1 MFPSRRRQRTFKPAL
16 APLEERLALSAL
28 PLVAQEVHSLPKRT
42 PPIQNEIS
50 GTMTLTHGTDLQF
63 TNLNV
68 TFGPLKLK
76 GSGSGTFSGGRI
88 VNGELHLSGPKGKM
102 TLQLLGGPSKKVGK
116 QEWQFDTGFLITNAT
131 GAYAPAGGF
140 VGAWYADNLPTGG
153 QLDPIDPSP
162 YYYFMVRGVVN
173 FDSPPSAMAQEV
185 FHEIE
190 QGYATP
196 PHCCR

>member
-28 PLVAQEVHSLPKRT
+28 PLVAQEVHSLAKRT
-42 PPIQNEIS
+42 PPSQDKIS
-50 GTMTLTHGTDLQF
+50 GTVSLTHGTDLQF
-63 TNLNV
+63 TKLNV
-68 TFGPLKLK
+68 TFGKLKLK

-116 QEWQFDTGFLITNAT
+116 QESQFDTGFLITDAT

-140 VGAWYADNLPTGG
+140 VGGCIEDDTNTWLLYHGLGP
-153 QLDPIDPSP
+153 
-162 YYYFMVRGVVN
+162 FMGRISWV
-173 FDSPPSAMAQEV
+173 SPPSPIAEQV
-185 FHEIE
+185 FYEIVY
-190 QGYATP
+190 GYELP
-196 PHCCR
+196 PY